1 MGSVKIFVSA
11 FLLCEI
17 SKCTFTF
24 RFAIWGLHFMAAEQM
39 EVAVYKAADAVKA
52 NGGLVGPQSG
62 QMRADIKKAVQ
73 CVYYSAEWTTRQSA
87 VLTFYG
93 QWKAIARAVALLDD
107 APEDLDRY
115 IVQILRL
122 NAALAIETAHLTP
135 RRGLRLRILEAAFVR
150 QGTSLP
156 CHPRLHTPLREMLHS
171 SAVAGDRDVAVAVVK
186 TVLFWG
192 LDVLCLEELE
202 TWLSALVRTVRLL
215 KDDTD
220 DRRMCEVLAVLQKAC
235 RCTTDTRA
243 IVSVIVPFMCDLLV
257 DERVAWCMRN
267 PEMWPALVRVLHW
280 VDDETTEK
288 ATVAVV
294 AMVRRGGAPTWGE
307 PWYWCV
313 LEAAPLL
320 RFMGTHAA
328 SAAPMD
334 VCNMVCT
341 VFVSA
346 AWQEPTEAPH
356 HSLTV
361 VMDVVSRCLAF
372 TATVVGAVCS
382 TRFLESAA
390 RVLVGR
396 NLFIGAPVRV
406 NSHSWS
412 LCLSQFAALVV
423 AVGETHT
430 LHDQLQDPTI
440 ARAVTT
446 LVARQYCRG
455 DCTPEVSRAAVQA
468 LVPLWCHDLAPVDAV
483 HPIVVETLVMC
494 MRWSVLRQRWCAA
507 VFRGRAV
514 ATLRRQAHA
523 QNQTSK
529 RRCK

>member
-1 MGSVKIFVSA
+1 MQA
-11 FLLCEI
+11 
-17 SKCTFTF
+17 
-24 RFAIWGLHFMAAEQM
+24 
-39 EVAVYKAADAVKA
+39 AVYKAAKGVEAHGA
-52 NGGLVGPQSG
+52 LVGPQSG

-107 APEDLDRY
+107 APEDLDRS

-122 NAALAIETAHLTP
+122 NAALAIETAHLTS

-220 DRRMCEVLAVLQKAC
+220 DGRMCEVLALLQKAC

-243 IVSVIVPFMCDLLV
+243 IVNVIVPFMCDLLV
-257 DERVAWCMRN
+257 DERVAWCMGN
-267 PEMWPALVRVLHW
+267 PEMWPALVNVLHW
-280 VDDETTEK
+280 VDHETTEK
-288 ATVAVV
+288 ATAAVV

-320 RFMGTHAA
+320 RFMGTYAA

-334 VCNMVCT
+334 VCKMVCT

-356 HSLTV
+356 RSLTV
-361 VMDVVSRCLAF
+361 VMDVVSSCLAF
-372 TATVVGAVCS
+372 TATVVGVVCS

-390 RVLVGR
+390 RVLVGS
-396 NLFIGAPVRV
+396 NLLGAPFIGGPVRLY
-406 NSHSWS
+406 SHPWS
-412 LCLSQFAALVV
+412 LCLFQFAALVV
-423 AVGETHT
+423 AVGETRS
-430 LHDQLQDPTI
+430 LHDQLQDTTV

-446 LVARQYCRG
+446 LVAFQYRRG
-455 DCTPEVSRAAVQA
+455 DFTPEVSRAAVQA
-468 LVPLWCHDLAPVDAV
+468 LVPLWCHDLAPCDAC
-483 HPIVVETLVMC
+483 PSIVTETVVVC
-494 MRWSVLRQRWCAA
+494 KRWSVLRQRWCAA
-507 VFRGRAV
+507 VFRGR
-514 ATLRRQAHA
+514 LRRQAHA
-523 QNQTSK
+523 QNQALK
-529 RRCK
+529 RLCK